1 MNYTIV
7 KYGRDTVLTH
17 VVVKIPTYHS
27 TLQFGN
33 NE

>member
-7 KYGRDTVLTH
+7 KYGRDTVLTQA
-17 VVVKIPTYHS
+17 VVKIPTYDS
-27 TLQFGN
+27 TLKFGN